1 MASKLSFVKRPFTWF
16 WALSKVQKSILVLIF
31 LGIGYWR
38 YSSAKNAGIT
48 PEVTTAHRGE
58 LTESISASG
67 EVNALEVA
75 NLSFQTGGKLSY
87 VGVAEGDTIAKGKLV
102 AALDKTQLQATLKKY
117 LNVYNRERT
126 EFDDTSDAADDV
138 TLNDAVNRIKTR
150 AQVDLDQTVID
161 VEIQN
166 EALKLANLYS
176 PINGIVTKATPTSP
190 GINVGPTTASY
201 QIVNPDTV
209 YFSANVNEVDIPQLK
224 SETSVEIELT
234 AFPDEVLRE
243 SIQSI
248 GFSSVITSSGGTAY
262 KVVISLPDNSAMK
275 YRLGMNGDV
284 KFILDK
290 KENVLLV
297 PGTAIVESE
306 GKQYVWIVTEEKT
319 AHKEEVKTG
328 SSSIEETEIME
339 GLDEGQKVIDR
350 PGKDV
355 VEGAKVKSS

>member
-1 MASKLSFVKRPFTWF
+1 MIKRPFTWF
-16 WALSKVQKSILVLIF
+16 WELSRIKKIVIILIL

-38 YSSAKNAGIT
+38 YSSVKNAGIT
-48 PEVTTAHRGE
+48 PEVTTAHKGE

-67 EVNALEVA
+67 EVSALEVA
-75 NLSFQTGGKLSY
+75 NLSFQTAGKLSY
-87 VGVAEGDTIAKGKLV
+87 VGVQEGDSVKKGKLI
-102 AALDKTQLQATLKKY
+102 AALDTTILREQLKKY
-117 LNVYNRERT
+117 LNTFNKQRT
-126 EFDDTSDAADDV
+126 TFDDTSDAADDV
-138 TLNDAVNRIKTR
+138 TLNDAVARIKTR

-166 EALKLANLYS
+166 EALRLSNLNS
-176 PINGIVTKATPTSP
+176 PIAGIVTKATPGSS

-209 YFSANVNEVDIPQLK
+209 YFSANVNEVDIPRLN
-224 SETSVEIELT
+224 SNTPVEIELT
-234 AFPDEVLRE
+234 AFPDEVLHE

-284 KFILDK
+284 KFILDT

-297 PGTAIVESE
+297 PGTSVVESY
-306 GKQYVWIVTEEKT
+306 GKSYIWIVTSDNR
-319 AHKEEVKTG
+319 AHKQEVTTG
-328 SSSIEETEIME
+328 SSSIEETEIIE
-339 GLDEGQKVIDR
+339 GLSDGEKIIDR
-350 PGKDV
+350 PNKEV
-355 VEGAKVKSS
+355 VEGVKIKEAIGTRQ

>member
-1 MASKLSFVKRPFTWF
+1 MASKFFFLSRPFKWY
-16 WALSKVQKSILVLIF
+16 WNLSWIKRISIL
-31 LGIGYWR
+31 LGILAIGYWR
-38 YSSAKNAGIT
+38 YSSWKNDGIT
-48 PEVTTAHRGE
+48 PDVVTAHKGE

-87 VGVAEGDTIAKGKLV
+87 VGVSEGDTVAKGKLI
-102 AALDKTQLQATLKKY
+102 AALDKTQLQLQLKKA
-117 LNVYNRERT
+117 LNTFNKQRT
-126 EFDDTSDAADDV
+126 TFDDTSDASDDV
-138 TLNDAVNRIKTR
+138 TVTDAVARIKAR
-150 AQVDLDQTVID
+150 SQVDLDQTVLD

-166 EALKLANLYS
+166 EVIRLANLNS
-176 PINGIVTKATPTSP
+176 PISGVVTKATPTSP

-209 YFSANVNEVDIPQLK
+209 YFSANVNEVDVPRL
-224 SETSVEIELT
+224 TSSTPVEIELT
-234 AFPDEVLRE
+234 AFPDEILHE

-262 KVVISLPDNSAMK
+262 KVEISLPDNKGMK

-284 KFILDK
+284 TFILDK

-297 PGTAIVESE
+297 PGTAVVESDS
-306 GKQYVWIVTEEKT
+306 KSYVWVVTEENK
-319 AHKEEVKTG
+319 AHKQEVKTG
-328 SSSIEETEIME
+328 TSSIEETEIIE
-339 GLDEGQKVIDR
+339 GLADGQKVIDR

-355 VEGAKVKSS
+355 VEGVKVKE